1 MDYSGGKRLGTTTTV
16 EDPRGSANSLSPLAR
31 PRHVFRIATIRA
43 RQVRNGTG
51 SPLMSDKIL
60 KHLRSAQALSQS
72 GRCVESARV
81 IISAL
86 NALRCSS
93 EASSFQPQQARHLM
107 DSLAPLLKYVYYAFT
122 PSYFML
128 PTLFTATPS
137 KQQWTR
143 STCPFP
149 TCCSCTYRLFHV
161 TRTIPM
167 YVAVLMLCFM
177 TLERGEISSVP
188 LRCCMQR
195 LDFKK
200 WPVCS
205 TTALQMQR
213 LHYRASLRC
222 LA

>member
-1 MDYSGGKRLGTTTTV
+1 
-16 EDPRGSANSLSPLAR
+16 
-31 PRHVFRIATIRA
+31 
-43 RQVRNGTG
+43 
-51 SPLMSDKIL
+51 MSDKIL

-86 NALRCSS
+86 NALCCSS

-107 DSLAPLLKYVYYAFT
+107 DSLAPLLKYAYYAHT

-137 KQQWTR
+137 KLQWTR

-149 TCCSCTYRLFHV
+149 TCCSCTYRLFHA

-167 YVAVLMLCFM
+167 YVAVLMLCFT
-177 TLERGEISSVP
+177 TLAKSH
-188 LRCCMQR
+188 LCR
-195 LDFKK
+195 LDA
-200 WPVCS
+200 VCNVS
-205 TTALQMQR
+205 TSKNGRSVRRQPCKCGGCTIARAFAALHSQSHRKPQECD
-213 LHYRASLRC
+213 C
-222 LA
+222 LTLALFNAER